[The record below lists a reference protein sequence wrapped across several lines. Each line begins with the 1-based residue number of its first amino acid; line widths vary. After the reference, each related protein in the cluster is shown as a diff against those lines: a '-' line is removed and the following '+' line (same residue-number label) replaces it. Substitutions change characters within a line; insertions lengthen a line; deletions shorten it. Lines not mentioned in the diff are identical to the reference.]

1 MSNDVLTNDN
11 ILRSK
16 NNKALAAQ
24 IIAKVFLYIICILV
38 ALMVLFPLISLL
50 LAATHSST
58 DILKGFSFTIG
69 NHFFDNWNALTEELG
84 ELDLSIIRSFFNS
97 CFISIVSTTLCIY
110 FSSLTAYA
118 CHAYDFKG
126 KKFFEKFI
134 LFLIIIPGQLGA
146 VGFYALI
153 VDMNLLD
160 TYIPFTIPAICSAST
175 VFFIRQYLSANFSKE
190 FIDAARM
197 DGASE
202 FRIFNFICLPYIKPA
217 LATMAL
223 FGIISSW
230 NSFMGPMMFLTD
242 SQLFTLPQIL
252 YFLTTKP
259 SVDYG
264 AVYMGVL
271 ISMLP
276 MLLMYFFLSKTIM
289 AGVSNGGLK

>member
-1 MSNDVLTNDN
+1 MRNSTDTTMVAQ
-11 ILRSK
+11 
-16 NNKALAAQ
+16 NNKLKFFKIIAQ
-24 IIAKVFLYIICILV
+24 ILLYIICIFV
-38 ALMVLFPLISLL
+38 AVMVLFPLLSLL
-50 LAATHSST
+50 LASTHSST
-58 DILKGFSFTIG
+58 EIMQGFSFTIG
-69 NHFFDNWNALTEELG
+69 NSFFDNWNNLMKELG
-84 ELDLSIIRSFFNS
+84 KQDLSIIRSFFNS
-97 CFISIVSTTLCIY
+97 CIISFASTSLCIY

-118 CHAYDFKG
+118 CHAYNFKG
-126 KKFFEKFI
+126 KAFFEKFI

-160 TYIPFTIPAICSAST
+160 TYIPFIVPAICSAST
-175 VFFIRQYLSANFSKE
+175 VFFIRQYLRANFSTE

-202 FRIFNFICLPYIKPA
+202 FRIFNTICLPYIKPA

-230 NSFMGPMMFLTD
+230 NSFMGPMMFLTEP
-242 SQLFTLPQIL
+242 QLYTLPQIL
-252 YFLTTKP
+252 YFLT
-259 SVDYG
+259 SMQSIDYG

-271 ISMLP
+271 ITILP
-276 MLLMYFFLSKTIM
+276 MLLVYFFLSKTIM

>member
-1 MSNDVLTNDN
+1 MASQNDN
-11 ILRSK
+11 IMRTA
-16 NNKALAAQ
+16 NNKARAAQ
-24 IIAKVFLYIICILV
+24 IIAKIIIYILCILV
-38 ALMVLFPLISLL
+38 AFMVLFPLISLL
-50 LAATHSST
+50 LASTHSST
-58 DILKGFSFTIG
+58 EIMQGFSFTVG
-69 NHFFDNWNALTEELG
+69 NSFIDNIVSLMDILG
-84 ELDLSIIRSFFNS
+84 AQDLSIVRSFFNS
-97 CFISIVSTTLCIY
+97 CIISLASTSLCIY
-110 FSSLTAYA
+110 FSALTAYA

-126 KKFFEKFI
+126 KAFFEKFI

-160 TYIPFTIPAICSAST
+160 TYIPFIVPAICSAST
-175 VFFIRQYLSANFSKE
+175 VFFIRQYLKANFSKE

-202 FRIFNFICLPYIKPA
+202 FRIFNTICLPYIKPA

-230 NSFMGPMMFLTD
+230 NSFMGPMMFLTEPE
-242 SQLFTLPQIL
+242 LYTLPQIL
-252 YFLTTKP
+252 YFLTSMD

-271 ISMLP
+271 ITMLP
-276 MLLMYFFLSKTIM
+276 MLLIYLFLSKTIM